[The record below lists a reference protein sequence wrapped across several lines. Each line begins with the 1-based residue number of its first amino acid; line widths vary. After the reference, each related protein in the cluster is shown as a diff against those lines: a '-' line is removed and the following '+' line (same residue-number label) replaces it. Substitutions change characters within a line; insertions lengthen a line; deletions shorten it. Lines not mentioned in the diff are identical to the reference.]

1 MRDLK
6 TVLLLALPVLLI
18 AGGILLYNEVSA
30 PSGAPSRSDGVPGPA
45 GEVPPS
51 GRIVGP
57 SVDHPR
63 GSVPRPDALPGAT
76 PEPTTETRWLSP
88 ELLRELLAQG
98 GPDSWRKIRELIE
111 NGVTD
116 PMGVQALLVETL
128 GESGNKAYWSAQL
141 LPFIK
146 NEEARAE
153 AARALLSV
161 AEETEDAQVLKA
173 AVLVV
178 GQLAGGEAAKGLADL
193 VRAARALELE
203 EPGASREKSNAALMA
218 IALLRAPESAKEL
231 AELFAE
237 SLGTDMAHDVLRAI
251 SRLGTP
257 EMVAELAPHLAA
269 DAPREAQLAAVRAL
283 GLTRSASA
291 VGSLKEYFARET
303 DRESR
308 EVALL
313 ALGRVGDKSAV
324 EELVRIREEGGE
336 MSVAAGLALANVE
349 RQDAVRPLLGALETE
364 TDDQVRVAI
373 IKGLGNTES
382 REAAPNLRTVL
393 RSGKE
398 SQAVRGQSASAL
410 ARIGD
415 AEAVGPMV
423 EILRTSRPDE
433 ENLQIHV
440 IRALIDMGRHR
451 LARAALAEQA
461 LPELVRLS
469 KVFEKDDRRY
479 YYTHEAINR
488 LRAATRPTGGDVPPK

>member
-18 AGGILLYNEVSA
+18 AGGILLYNELST
-30 PSGAPSRSDGVPGPA
+30 PSGAPIRIDGVRGPA

-76 PEPTTETRWLSP
+76 PEPATETRWLSP

-98 GPDSWRKIRELIE
+98 GPDAWRKIRELIE

-116 PMGVQALLVETL
+116 AMGVQALLVETL

-161 AEETEDAQVLKA
+161 AAETEDAQVLKA

-193 VRAARALELE
+193 VRAAD
-203 EPGASREKSNAALMA
+203 SSEKSSAALMA

-349 RQDAVRPLLGALETE
+349 RQDAVQPLLGALETE

-382 REAAPNLRTVL
+382 REAAANLRTVL

-423 EILRTSRPDE
+423 EILRSSRPDE

-451 LARAALAEQA
+451 LARAALAEKA